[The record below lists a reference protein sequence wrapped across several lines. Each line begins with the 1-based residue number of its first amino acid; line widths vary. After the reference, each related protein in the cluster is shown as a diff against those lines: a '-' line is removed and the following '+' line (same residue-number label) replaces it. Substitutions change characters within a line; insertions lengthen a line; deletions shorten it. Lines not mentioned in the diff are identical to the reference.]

1 MSNEQFAN
9 YAVRGYHIER
19 GVFSADEIAAMT
31 AHFME
36 MSQQKHPGDFVG
48 VAAKTQSD
56 KPDPLAKYP
65 RPINM
70 HLWDDMTCELMQDAR
85 LVRIASF
92 LMQQNAVP
100 IQTMVYYKPP
110 GARGQSFHQD
120 NLYLKHTPLMG
131 VWVALDRAD
140 AANGT
145 MQMVRGSHLF
155 GLLPCRVADT
165 DVSFTNSE
173 TVIPPNL
180 PFDLMDLEAGDVVFF
195 GGYTI
200 HGSMPNTT
208 AERFRRA
215 FIVHYQGED
224 ALPIVAPPLPNS
236 EAK

>member
-1 MSNEQFAN
+1 MNQEQFAE

-19 GVFSADEIAAMT
+19 GIFDAKETAAMVV
-31 AHFME
+31 HFME
-36 MSQQKHPGDFVG
+36 MSKEKHPGDFAG
-48 VAAKTQSD
+48 AAAKTRSD

-70 HLWDDMTCELMQDAR
+70 HLWDEMTRELMHDQR
-85 LVRIASF
+85 LTQIASF

-120 NLYLKHTPLMG
+120 NLYLKQTPLMG

-155 GLLPCRVADT
+155 GLLPCQTADT
-165 DVSFTNSE
+165 DVSFTDSE
-173 TVIPPNL
+173 TIIPPSL
-180 PFDLMDLEAGDVVFF
+180 TFDLMELEAGDVVFF

-208 AERFRRA
+208 TDRFRRA
-215 FIVHYQGED
+215 FIVHYQGEF
-224 ALPIVAPPLPNS
+224 ALPIVAPPLPDAD
-236 EAK
+236 AK